1 MMDSDEPITPKADQR
16 VIDGEVVGESQR
28 KKDAHSAK
36 DQEKPLKAKTD
47 WSGWLPQTFTQ
58 KLILLVTILLVSLIA
73 YLGVKS
79 TEQDW
84 QVERINQLQAEL
96 VKLKAASKTLKSEQ
110 NTLQAELKSLADNPG
125 NQPVISQADVDA
137 VKEDLAALKNTVQT
151 ELDDYAEQLQTLA
164 QSTTE
169 KTQTMT
175 ETLAP
180 SAETQEKM
188 AKVEQ
193 NLKAKLEQM
202 GQQVSELFSFK
213 EAQQE
218 RNEWQKQKDTN
229 LSTASISATPLS
241 EMRLK
246 QWIIEINTQWMLVG
260 NVNQTRRQL
269 EALEKAVS
277 MSDYVHKTQL
287 AKRIGQDLSR
297 LETYVS
303 VENAPDRTLIAQLR
317 EALQRLPEEKSSGN
331 VSHETSA
338 SSPQLDSNASTSG
351 WDRFLDKAEK
361 VFNVRKRESDTDLSD
376 VESMMMHDVL
386 AQRGL
391 LLVDR
396 IQWALDSQSN
406 ALLKSSQVALNQFM
420 VKHFPEQAEKIAR
433 LLAPLKQL
441 QFKARSPLKIAEVE

>member
-1 MMDSDEPITPKADQR
+1 MDSDEPITPKADQR

-28 KKDAHSAK
+28 KKHSHSAK

-47 WSGWLPQTFTQ
+47 WSDWLPKTFTQ

-84 QVERINQLQAEL
+84 QVERINQLQTEL

-110 NTLQAELKSLADNPG
+110 NTLQAELKSLANNPD
-125 NQPVISQADVDA
+125 NQPVISQADVNA

-151 ELDDYAEQLQTLA
+151 ELDDYAEQLQALA
-164 QSTTE
+164 QSTSE
-169 KTQTMT
+169 KAQTMT
-175 ETLAP
+175 ETLEP
-180 SAETQEKM
+180 SAETQQKM

-218 RNEWQKQKDTN
+218 RNEWQKQKDTD
-229 LSTASISATPLS
+229 LKASSLSATPLS

-246 QWIIEINTQWMLVG
+246 QWIVEINTQWMLMG
-260 NVNQTRRQL
+260 NVSLTQRQL

-277 MSDYVHKTQL
+277 MSDYVQKTQL

-297 LETYVS
+297 LETY
-303 VENAPDRTLIAQLR
+303 APSEKASHSTLITHLR
-317 EALQRLPEEKSSGN
+317 EVIKTLPEEKSSEN

-338 SSPQLDSNASTSG
+338 PSSQLSSDASTSG
-351 WDRFLDKAEK
+351 WSRFLDKAEK

-386 AQRGL
+386 VQRGL

-396 IQWALDSQSN
+396 IQWALESRSN
-406 ALLKSSQVALNQFM
+406 ALLKSSQEALNQFM
-420 VKHFPEQAEKIAR
+420 VKHFPEQAEQIAKM
-433 LLAPLKQL
+433 LAPMAQV
-441 QFKARSPLKIAEVE
+441 QFKARNPLKIAEVE